1 MLQQTQQTPAFLGL
15 YEALISAGAQ
25 KEKAKAATKKILE
38 TLPKQTTAVE
48 ENGLDLSHPN
58 DAATKKDLKILD
70 LQIGQKIAE
79 IKSDLEQKIIESQNK
94 LEQKIA
100 EIKSDLEQ
108 KIIKSQN
115 KLEQK
120 MAEIKSELEQKIAET
135 RSALELKIAEMKSDL
150 IKWVFGIVLTGM
162 TISTALTFALAK
174 FL

>member
-58 DAATKKDLKILD
+58 EAATKKDLKILD

-79 IKSDLEQKIIESQNK
+79 IKSDLEQKI
-94 LEQKIA
+94 
-100 EIKSDLEQ
+100 
-108 KIIKSQN
+108 
-115 KLEQK
+115 
-120 MAEIKSELEQKIAET
+120 AEIKSELEQKIMESQNKLELKIAET
-135 RSALELKIAEMKSDL
+135 KSELEQKIAEMKSDL

-162 TISTALTFALAK
+162 TFSTALTFALAK

>member
-100 EIKSDLEQ
+100 EIKSE
-108 KIIKSQN
+108 
-115 KLEQK
+115 LEQK
-120 MAEIKSELEQKIAET
+120 MAENKSELEQKIAET
-135 RSALELKIAEMKSDL
+135 RSALELKIAETKSDL

-162 TISTALTFALAK
+162 TFSTALTFALAK

>member
-1 MLQQTQQTPAFLGL
+1 MLQQTEQTPAFLGL

-58 DAATKKDLKILD
+58 EAATKKDLKILD
-70 LQIGQKIAE
+70 LQIGQKI
-79 IKSDLEQKIIESQNK
+79 
-94 LEQKIA
+94 
-100 EIKSDLEQ
+100 
-108 KIIKSQN
+108 
-115 KLEQK
+115 
-120 MAEIKSELEQKIAET
+120 AEIKSELEQKIAET

-162 TISTALTFALAK
+162 TFSTALTFALAK